1 MSKKQTPAQVATTI
15 ANYIKK
21 QEDVLAKYKSGPM
34 ANAARLNL
42 EKAQKAMAALMQT
55 NEAMRKQKMSEEQ
68 YDEVEDMMEG
78 EESDEMRYGGMRKMP
93 GGGKVP
99 VNALLSAL
107 SQVQSQQP
115 QGINQALMAYALQH
129 APSQDKLMSFVMG
142 RYPQQ
147 QLNQMNPATLRTNP
161 YVLMDYNNALQQI
174 NPAPRYN
181 PPMMYGGLLE
191 YMYGG
196 NVGQKKKPA
205 GVSNLRKMAEGGVP
219 AEDLNLEELVPG
231 EIPQPERMRRSAV
244 VYQAFYNAGHPYPAE
259 ATAQWAL
266 ESDWNL
272 DPRATSFSGMKT
284 GPDFDRIFQEAGI
297 PFEKRV
303 MGSEEFVD
311 GEKVPQDGSFY
322 LFPDLNS
329 AVRANVLFL
338 RNNKHFKDAMNAP
351 NGRRYLELLQNTNGG
366 QKAYSTN
373 PNYVEKV
380 SNDMLRRSLGG
391 NATTGGVP
399 KNIAEVNPSLLQL
412 TGMPVAIPGGTSS
425 ARAVRAPDRETTIG
439 SYLET
444 FPDLPLASGAE
455 VQKSGNLLYARN
467 DAGGYNVIDM
477 SRFNSSQSPLEQW
490 MNAPGDR
497 GFIVPAEKAGEWV
510 NKPQRTSYTIN
521 YDHSRNRPST
531 TREGVAN
538 VLRNQ
543 LGQPSDVAGVP
554 TYATQVMEAAGFDNP
569 FQVVAGFLTNAVSTY
584 GRLQAADTQVRQ
596 ASGSFKTAK
605 GTGTEGNTP
614 YSDYMRSIGR
624 QEGVTNEG
632 ARIMTEGLAQNLLGM
647 PSPMTSTTFAR
658 TGFGQVGRAFADDAV
673 TGSTALARA
682 TPGTSL
688 ARTATSP
695 GTGLAV
701 RNTSLMPGQNWIPG
715 ARQGTTALSLVDDA
729 TQAAPRVGQITPSAA
744 QRFAQ
749 TSPLGTQRLGQAIST
764 VAGVQMP
771 LIADPLVL
779 AQQGDQQLRQN
790 TPIVSPPG
798 GGDGTG
804 DGGTGDAN
812 IYLPKPGAPSNGNK
826 QAPNIVGP
834 AEGGDNITI
843 PNVSWMQAIPAL
855 ASMASARI
863 GQNALDSLQ
872 RPQAPVTTMV
882 PQFEYQSNIG
892 QSLQDVRNATT
903 AMGRNT
909 MMSSAQNAA
918 MRQGLLAERFNQEAR
933 LRSADQQ
940 TRQQAEAQYQNLA
953 TNVRIANDALR
964 NQYVQDSVAFENTRK
979 MQDAQLRTVPLQ
991 TLSAGVS
998 DYLKN
1003 VYGPGLANALY
1014 ASNRPYDTQYNFD
1027 ELLTPKKN

>member
-174 NPAPRYN
+174 NPAPQYN

-219 AEDLNLEELVPG
+219 AEDLNLEALAG
-231 EIPQPERMRRSAV
+231 DGGDRAQRMARSAE
-244 VYQAFYNAGHPYPAE
+244 VYKAYVAAGHPFPAE
-259 ATAQWAL
+259 ATAQWAA
-266 ESDWNL
+266 ESDWQV
-272 DPRATSFSGMKT
+272 DPSRVPFAGIKT
-284 GPDFDRIFQEAGI
+284 NPKFDRIFEQQGI
-297 PFEKRV
+297 QFTKAILSSPEIENGKEVLRD
-303 MGSEEFVD
+303 SE
-311 GEKVPQDGSFY
+311 FY
-322 LFPDLNS
+322 LFPDINTAAKGS
-329 AVRANVLFL
+329 VAYL
-338 RNNKHFKDAMNAP
+338 RNNSNFQDAMNAK
-351 NGRRYLELLQNTNGG
+351 NGREYLARLQNTNGG
-366 QKAYSTN
+366 QLAYSTN
-373 PNYVEKV
+373 PNYANYIA
-380 SNDMLRRSLGG
+380 NDMLRNSLGG
-391 NATTGGVP
+391 NIDTGGVP
-399 KNIAEVNPSLLQL
+399 RYLAAADPSLPQA
-412 TGMPVAIPGGTSS
+412 TGNPVATPGARPES
-425 ARAVRAPDRETTIG
+425 RAVKAPDRATTIG
-439 SYLET
+439 SFLET

-467 DAGGYNVIDM
+467 DLGGYNVIDM
-477 SRFNSSQSPLEQW
+477 STFNSSQSPIEQW
-490 MNAPGDR
+490 TNVPGNR

-510 NKPQRTSYTIN
+510 KKPQRTSYTVN

-531 TREGVAN
+531 TREAVGN
-538 VLRNQ
+538 ILKSP
-543 LGQPSDVAGVP
+543 LQPSSDIPGVP
-554 TYATQVMEAAGFDNP
+554 TYWEQVMEAAGYDTGLNVIAGLFTNP
-569 FQVVAGFLTNAVSTY
+569 VSTY

-596 ASGSFKTAK
+596 ASGSFETAR
-605 GTGTEGNTP
+605 GVGTEGNTP
-614 YSDYMRSIGR
+614 YTDYMRSVGR
-624 QEGVTNEG
+624 QEGITNEA
-632 ARIMTEGLAQNLLGM
+632 ARIRTEGLVQNLIGL

-701 RNTSLMPGQNWIPG
+701 RNTGIMPSVNWVPG

-729 TQAAPRVGQITPSAA
+729 TQAAQRVGQITPSAA

-764 VAGVQMP
+764 VAGIQMP

-779 AQQGDQQLRQN
+779 DQQGDQQLRQN
-790 TPIVSPPG
+790 TPIITTPG
-798 GGDGTG
+798 GGDGTE

-964 NQYVQDSVAFENTRK
+964 NQYVQDSVVFENTRK

>member
-174 NPAPRYN
+174 NPAPQYN

-205 GVSNLRKMAEGGVP
+205 GVSNLRKMAEGGP
-219 AEDLNLEELVPG
+219 TDTGKYGPIPTQQYTKEGKPTKATIEANERYLYQILVDKGVKFPG
-231 EIPQPERMRRSAV
+231 AV
-244 VYQAFYNAGHPYPAE
+244 I
-259 ATAQWAL
+259 AQWRQETGGKL
-266 ESDWNL
+266 PTGGQGSFIGIKYT
-272 DPRATSFSGMKT
+272 RADYERFK
-284 GPDFDRIFQEAGI
+284 EAGI
-297 PFEKRV
+297 DVGYRDFNTTEEKNGKKQKEKSNFFTFSNIPDAVEAYVMFLNNNERYNKALAAKTPGEYIRAIAKAGYATGSNYADSVLNIYDDYGLDANKPEQGQYNPFISQLQPIPPSQLSDAVLYSSPSINLATIPYGALSLDRPITAAPDATRVAIEPLIGPFLNPSFQEKFEK
-303 MGSEEFVD
+303 
-311 GEKVPQDGSFY
+311 Y
-322 LFPDLNS
+322 LPD
-329 AVRANVLFL
+329 
-338 RNNKHFKDAMNAP
+338 
-351 NGRRYLELLQNTNGG
+351 
-366 QKAYSTN
+366 
-373 PNYVEKV
+373 
-380 SNDMLRRSLGG
+380 
-391 NATTGGVP
+391 
-399 KNIAEVNPSLLQL
+399 
-412 TGMPVAIPGGTSS
+412 
-425 ARAVRAPDRETTIG
+425 
-439 SYLET
+439 
-444 FPDLPLASGAE
+444 
-455 VQKSGNLLYARN
+455 
-467 DAGGYNVIDM
+467 
-477 SRFNSSQSPLEQW
+477 
-490 MNAPGDR
+490 
-497 GFIVPAEKAGEWV
+497 
-510 NKPQRTSYTIN
+510 
-521 YDHSRNRPST
+521 
-531 TREGVAN
+531 
-538 VLRNQ
+538 LRNQ
-543 LGQPSDVAGVP
+543 ELLNALGGTQDIEQFTPAPAKINAQLPPSDK
-554 TYATQVMEAAGFDNP
+554 Y
-569 FQVVAGFLTNAVSTY
+569 
-584 GRLQAADTQVRQ
+584 
-596 ASGSFKTAK
+596 
-605 GTGTEGNTP
+605 TEK
-614 YSDYMRSIGR
+614 D
-624 QEGVTNEG
+624 
-632 ARIMTEGLAQNLLGM
+632 
-647 PSPMTSTTFAR
+647 
-658 TGFGQVGRAFADDAV
+658 
-673 TGSTALARA
+673 
-682 TPGTSL
+682 
-688 ARTATSP
+688 
-695 GTGLAV
+695 
-701 RNTSLMPGQNWIPG
+701 
-715 ARQGTTALSLVDDA
+715 
-729 TQAAPRVGQITPSAA
+729 
-744 QRFAQ
+744 
-749 TSPLGTQRLGQAIST
+749 
-764 VAGVQMP
+764 
-771 LIADPLVL
+771 
-779 AQQGDQQLRQN
+779 
-790 TPIVSPPG
+790 
-798 GGDGTG
+798 
-804 DGGTGDAN
+804 
-812 IYLPKPGAPSNGNK
+812 
-826 QAPNIVGP
+826 APNVVGP

-863 GQNALDSLQ
+863 GQNALDGLIA
-872 RPQAPVTTMV
+872 PQAPVTTMV

-892 QSLQDVRNATT
+892 QALQDVRNATT

-918 MRQGLLAERFNQEAR
+918 MRQGMLAERFNQEAR
-933 LRSADQQ
+933 LRSSDQQ

-1027 ELLTPKKN
+1027 ELLTPKRN